1 MLSWRAMDD
10 AVLRGCPLF
19 DTLRPEQL
27 RKVAALAQERDVPA
41 GELVFRENE
50 PGDAMY
56 VLLSGKIRI
65 SKMVDGVGEE
75 ALAVLEPRA
84 FFGEMALID
93 DAPRSADARAHE
105 RCKLAEIRRE
115 ELEQL
120 LFVDRELAHDILWS
134 FCRTLSARLRET
146 NDKIKAFFALSA
158 FH

>member
-1 MLSWRAMDD
+1 MDED
-10 AVLRGCPLF
+10 VLRSCPLF
-19 DTLRPEQL
+19 DSLGPEQL
-27 RKVAALAQERDVPA
+27 RKVVSLAQERELPA
-41 GELVFRENE
+41 GQFLFRENE
-50 PGDAMY
+50 PGNAMY
-56 VLLSGKIRI
+56 VLLSGRIRI

-75 ALAVLEPRA
+75 ALAVLEKGA

-105 RCKLAEIRRE
+105 GCRLAEIRRE
-115 ELEQL
+115 DLEQL

>member
-1 MLSWRAMDD
+1 MDD
-10 AVLRGCPLF
+10 GVLGGCPLF
-19 DTLRPEQL
+19 GSLRPEQL
-27 RKVAALAQERDVPA
+27 QKVSALAQVREVPA
-41 GELVFRENE
+41 GAFVFREND
-50 PGDAMY
+50 PGDAMF
-56 VLLSGKIRI
+56 VVLSGKIRI

-75 ALAVLEPRA
+75 ALAVLEPGA

-105 RCKLAEIRRE
+105 RCRLAEIRRDD
-115 ELEQL
+115 LEQL

>member
-1 MLSWRAMDD
+1 MDD
-10 AVLRGCPLF
+10 AVLRRCPLF
-19 DTLRPEQL
+19 ESLRPEQL
-27 RKVAALAQERDVPA
+27 EKVAALAQVKEVDGGA
-41 GELVFRENE
+41 FLFREND

-56 VLLSGKIRI
+56 VLLDGKVRI
-65 SKMVDGVGEE
+65 SKMVEGIGEE
-75 ALAVLEPRA
+75 ALAILEPGA

-93 DAPRSADARAHE
+93 DAPRSADAKAHSA
-105 RCKLAEIRRE
+105 CKLAEIRRD

-120 LFVDRELAHDILWS
+120 LFVDRELAHDLLWA

>member
-1 MLSWRAMDD
+1 MDD
-10 AVLRGCPLF
+10 AVLRRCPLF
-19 DTLRPEQL
+19 ESLRPEQL
-27 RKVAALAQERDVPA
+27 AKVAALAQER
-41 GELVFRENE
+41 ELPGGTFLFREND

-56 VLLSGKIRI
+56 VLLDGKVRI
-65 SKMVDGVGEE
+65 SKMVEGIGEE
-75 ALAVLEPRA
+75 ALAILEPGA

-93 DAPRSADARAHE
+93 DAPRSADAKAHSA
-105 RCKLAEIRRE
+105 CKLAEIRRD

-120 LFVDRELAHDILWS
+120 LFVDRELAHDLLWA

>member
-1 MLSWRAMDD
+1 MDD
-10 AVLRGCPLF
+10 AVLRRCPLF
-19 DTLRPEQL
+19 ESLRPEQL
-27 RKVAALAQERDVPA
+27 RQIAALAQEKQVPLGA
-41 GELVFRENE
+41 FLFREND

-56 VLLSGKIRI
+56 VLLDGKVRI
-65 SKMVDGVGEE
+65 SKQVEGIGEE
-75 ALAVLEPRA
+75 ALAVLEPGS

-93 DAPRSADARAHE
+93 DAPRSADARAHTA
-105 RCKLAEIRRE
+105 CTLAEIRRD

-120 LFVDRELAHDILWS
+120 LFVDRELAHDLLWA